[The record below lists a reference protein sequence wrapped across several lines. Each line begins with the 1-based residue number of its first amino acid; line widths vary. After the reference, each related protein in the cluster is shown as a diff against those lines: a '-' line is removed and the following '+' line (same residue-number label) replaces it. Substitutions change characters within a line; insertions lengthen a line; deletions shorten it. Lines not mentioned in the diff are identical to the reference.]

1 MSSPLTAHPG
11 FRLAIAALGSALL
24 LAPAAGLAS
33 DLRDQLVSPTPA
45 CGKDLN
51 YLVGTWDIE
60 ATEPGAK
67 EPVQFQYEV
76 RPLVGTAWIAGRG
89 KAKKGEEESSD
100 VWGLDASTGEIMRV
114 IFDKSGT
121 YALMRGSGWQ
131 DGRLVLNGEARSAR
145 GTIKVR
151 ETISCIDQ
159 NRFNARWEAFLNG
172 TWSAYSDEDVVR
184 RQS

>member
-1 MSSPLTAHPG
+1 MSNPVTTHRG
-11 FRLAIAALGSALL
+11 FRLAVAAFGSALL
-24 LAPAAGLAS
+24 LTPAAGSAS
-33 DLRDQLVSPTPA
+33 DVPGKSVSSTPA
-45 CGKDLN
+45 CGKDLD

-67 EPVQFQYEV
+67 EPVHFQYEV

-100 VWGLDASTGEIMRV
+100 VWGRDASTGEIMRV

-121 YALMRGSGWQ
+121 YALMRGAGWQ
-131 DGRLVLNGEARSAR
+131 DGRLVLNGEARSAG

-159 NRFNARWEAFLNG
+159 NRFNARWEAFRNG
-172 TWSAYSDEDVVR
+172 SWSAYSDEHVVR
-184 RQS
+184 RRT